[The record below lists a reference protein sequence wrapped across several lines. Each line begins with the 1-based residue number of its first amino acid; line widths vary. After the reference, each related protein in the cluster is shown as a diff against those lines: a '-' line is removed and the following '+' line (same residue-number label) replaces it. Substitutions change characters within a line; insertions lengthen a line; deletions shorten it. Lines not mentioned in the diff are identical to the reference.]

1 MILFQIYFVC
11 LFVLYSKF
19 ESTKMHVLYLRK
31 KFKWKLIV
39 FIVCKELIIF
49 FKIDTENHQ
58 LMLYF
63 VDYSYLYQHFMQ
75 YWYVIESMINCCHSI
90 CIFSNCNSCVYELIY
105 EISNNFN
112 HCLRKNKQL
121 SQECST
127 LFITWISFFIN
138 QRRHVTMLKQ
148 NKA

>member
-1 MILFQIYFVC
+1 MLIQISYLEFSAIFYFRICRCKAFLWVFFCVRKLKVSTFKWFCFRSILFVC

-90 CIFSNCNSCVYELIY
+90 LYF
-105 EISNNFN
+105 
-112 HCLRKNKQL
+112 
-121 SQECST
+121 
-127 LFITWISFFIN
+127 
-138 QRRHVTMLKQ
+138 LKL
-148 NKA
+148 